1 MKKNFAKII
10 SVLLVL
16 SMFGTCV
23 YATELPSTPV
33 EEPTNA
39 EEQLPETPGEGE
51 GTEEP
56 EVIKE
61 YVKEFKITESKVNEE
76 NLVSL
81 TFGWLI
87 EEDSD
92 LSGIDV
98 ELYEELAAGET
109 EVEALA
115 VEELE
120 ADATEVSFKELEK
133 GKPYYAVLKAYTENE
148 GEKVYVKT
156 LKSMGIYLDK
166 PVINNTVASGT
177 IVNIEVEPVAGAN
190 KYIVSYETGGVEAEA
205 SFAEPAIKLAGL
217 DQYAQYNFKV
227 KAVFEAKDPTDETVY
242 SYASDWSDPSSAV
255 TGETVLP
262 KPVLDIDAY
271 NLGAIL
277 HWEKVDEATSYEIWR
292 CYSNKWTNI
301 ANVDADTL
309 TFKNTGL
316 KLNKKYYYK
325 IKAVREVNGNIIE
338 SELSNQVQVTAKK
351 YLTNSTFRMGYNTGT
366 VKRNSAKYEKDS
378 ATKTINKTKL
388 KKGTKVTIL
397 SRKAVGKHSMANVK
411 TSSGATYWIKSC
423 NISYNAPYTTKD
435 YTKDV
440 KENWVNSRG
449 YSSSTKYLLVI
460 SHYTQKVYL
469 YTGSKGNWK
478 LNKTYKCVT
487 GKSSTRTPQ
496 GQFKLYKK
504 AARGS
509 CYKYVSYF
517 RNKNSFHTRPYGTK
531 TMGRPASNGC
541 IRLYDNDAKFIYKS
555 IPKNTTVV
563 SF

>member
-1 MKKNFAKII
+1 MKKNLVKIV

-23 YATELPSTPV
+23 YATELPSAAN
-33 EEPTNA
+33 EEPPSA
-39 EEQLPETPGEGE
+39 EEQLPDVPGDGE
-51 GTEEP
+51 DVTQPEE
-56 EVIKE
+56 IKE
-61 YVKEFKITESKVNEE
+61 YIKDFELVKSEIDEE
-76 NLVSL
+76 NNVSL
-81 TFGWLI
+81 AFGWTV
-87 EEDSD
+87 EDEDSD
-92 LSGIDV
+92 LSGIEV
-98 ELYEELAAGET
+98 ELYESLEME
-109 EVEALA
+109 EEALV

-120 ADATEVSFKELEK
+120 ADATEVVFKELEK
-133 GKPYYAVLKAYTENE
+133 SKPYYAVLKAYIENE
-148 GEKVYVKT
+148 GEKEYVKT
-156 LKSMGIYLDK
+156 LKGMGIYLDK
-166 PVINNTVASGT
+166 PVIKDPVVSGT
-177 IVNIEVEPVAGAN
+177 IVNIEVEPVDGAN
-190 KYIVSYETGGVEAEA
+190 KYIVSYEAGGVVEEAE
-205 SFAEPAIKLAGL
+205 FTEPVIKVVGL
-217 DQYAQYNFKV
+217 NQYTEYSFKV
-227 KAVFEAKDPTDETVY
+227 KAAFEIKDPADETVY
-242 SYASDWSDPSSAV
+242 SYASDWSESKSAV

-262 KPVLDIDAY
+262 KPVLGIDAY

-277 HWEKVDEATSYEIWR
+277 NWEKVDEATSYEIWR

-301 ANVDADTL
+301 ANVGAEEL
-309 TFKNTGL
+309 TYKDTGL
-316 KLNKKYYYK
+316 KLNKKYLYK
-325 IKAVREVNGNIIE
+325 IRAVREVNGMVLI
-338 SELSNQVQVTAKK
+338 SEYSNDVQITAKK

-366 VKRNSAKYEKDS
+366 VKRTSAKYEKDS
-378 ATKTINKTKL
+378 ATKTIDKTKL

-423 NISYNAPYTTKD
+423 NIKYNAPYTTMD
-435 YTKDV
+435 YTEAV
-440 KENWVNSRG
+440 KEDWVNSRG
-449 YSSSTKYLLVI
+449 YSSSTNYLLVI

-469 YTGSKGNWK
+469 YTGSQGNWK
-478 LNKTYKCVT
+478 LKTTYKCVT

-541 IRLYDNDAKFIYKS
+541 IRMYDSAAKYIYKS